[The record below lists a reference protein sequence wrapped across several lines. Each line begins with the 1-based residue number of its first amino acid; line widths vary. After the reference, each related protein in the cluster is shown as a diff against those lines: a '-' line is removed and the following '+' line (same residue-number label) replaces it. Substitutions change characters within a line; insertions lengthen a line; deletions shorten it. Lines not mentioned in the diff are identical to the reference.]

1 MVEVVMSMYLSPI
14 STTIPP
20 MMVGSVW
27 DRGVGEGDKNER
39 ERERRG
45 QREWGDEGAPLQIS
59 RVMQHR
65 LAYLC
70 EEF

>member
-39 ERERRG
+39 ERERG
-45 QREWGDEGAPLQIS
+45 SGEMRE
-59 RVMQHR
+59 H
-65 LAYLC
+65 LC
-70 EEF
+70 KSVESCNTD

>member
-39 ERERRG
+39 ERERGGDRG
-45 QREWGDEGAPLQIS
+45 SGEMRE
-59 RVMQHR
+59 H
-65 LAYLC
+65 LC
-70 EEF
+70 KSVESCNTD